1 MRRHKIA
8 VGFALAVALSTRS
21 AADDF
26 ALHIIAP
33 SKLETAK
40 GTKLELPPGYFLDE
54 PTWKRLDDELKRLQE
69 AETRL
74 RAENESFR
82 KSAQE
87 WQPGWKTLLGATLSG
102 IAIGAYAYSKL

>member
-1 MRRHKIA
+1 MRRKIA

-33 SKLETAK
+33 SKIETAK

-54 PTWKRLDDELKRLQE
+54 PTWKRLDDELKRLQV
-69 AETRL
+69 AEVRL
-74 RAENESFR
+74 TAENKSFR
-82 KSAQE
+82 ESAKD
-87 WQPGWKTLLGATLSG
+87 WRPSWWLLGSAFVAGCTATYF
-102 IAIGAYAYSKL
+102 IVR